1 MALAS
6 VTFSYLGACYTLAGI
21 DATALKGRLGCDCK
35 KAELIQELCDAE
47 FPALKCGAEISIVS
61 VVDAADGADRKT
73 ANRTKAQQAG
83 MAS

>member
-6 VTFSYLGACYTLAGI
+6 VTFSYHGECYTLSGV

-35 KAELIQELCDAE
+35 KAELIQELCDSD
-47 FPALKCGAEISIVS
+47 FPALKCGAEIAIVS
-61 VVDAADGADRKT
+61 VVDAADDAERKT

-83 MAS
+83 MAG